1 MIADPYADPDAIEQI
16 LRNLRVW
23 AVVGCSSNPIRPSH
37 SVTGTL
43 LRHGFEV
50 LPVNPREREVYGLQ
64 AYPDL
69 ATAAEAATN
78 AGRPVEVVDI
88 FRRADLAGVHVD
100 EAIAIG
106 AKAVWLQLGVIDE
119 AAAARA
125 HEAGLM
131 VVMDR
136 CPAIELPRLR
146 ENSSA

>member
-1 MIADPYADPDAIEQI
+1 MIADAFADPATIEHV

-23 AVVGCSSNPIRPSH
+23 AVVGCSANPTRPSH
-37 SVTGTL
+37 SVSGTL

-50 LPVNPREREVYGLQ
+50 VPVNPREHEVFGRL

-69 ATAAEAATN
+69 AAAAEAAN
-78 AGRPVEVVDI
+78 AAGRPIQVVDI
-88 FRRADLAGVHVD
+88 FRRADLAGAHVD

-119 AAAARA
+119 AAAGRARR
-125 HEAGLM
+125 AGLL

-136 CPAIELPRLR
+136 CPAIELPRL
-146 ENSSA
+146 ES

>member
-1 MIADPYADPDAIEQI
+1 MIADPFADPATIEHV

-23 AVVGCSSNPIRPSH
+23 AVVGCSANPNRPSH

-50 LPVNPREREVYGLQ
+50 MPVNPREHEVFGRP

-69 ATAAEAATN
+69 AAAAEAAN
-78 AGRPVEVVDI
+78 ATGRPIEVVDI
-88 FRRADLAGVHVD
+88 FRRADLAGTHV
-100 EAIAIG
+100 
-106 AKAVWLQLGVIDE
+106 DE

-136 CPAIELPRLR
+136 CPAIELPRLGA
-146 ENSSA
+146 SGSA

>member
-1 MIADPYADPDAIEQI
+1 MTDEFANPADIEHV

-23 AVVGCSSNPIRPSH
+23 AVVGCSSNPMRPSH
-37 SVTGTL
+37 NVTRTL

-50 LPVNPREREVYGLQ
+50 LPVNPREHEVYGLR

-69 ATAAEAATN
+69 ASAAVVAN
-78 AGRPVEVVDI
+78 AEGRPIEVVDI
-88 FRRADLAGVHVD
+88 FRRADMAGTHVD

-119 AAAARA
+119 AAAVRARG
-125 HEAGLM
+125 AGLL

-136 CPAIELPRLR
+136 CPAIELPRMQATG
-146 ENSSA
+146 SA